1 MKKKIC
7 IIEDEK
13 DIVRLLSYNLN
24 KEGYDV
30 VAYGSGENAL
40 EFVNSNKPDCSETE

>member
-13 DIVRLLSYNLN
+13 DIVRLLSYNLE
-24 KEGYDV
+24 KEGYEV
-30 VAYGSGENAL
+30 RSYGSGDGAVAFIKLL
-40 EFVNSNKPDCSETE
+40 EAKRI